1 MLGRDLVGRVAA
13 DAHGF
18 RAGEWVWCNSL
29 GHAGRQG
36 AAAERA
42 VVPADRLYR
51 VPDGA
56 DPFAVVAMTHP
67 AATAYL
73 ALVTFGRVLPGET
86 VLVAGGGGNVGGA
99 LIELAAAAGARVFA
113 TAAAADLGHCRDL
126 GAADA
131 FDYRDERLPGKLA
144 SVGPVDLF
152 VDTAGRND
160 REAAVRLLAWRG
172 RIVLLAGARS
182 RPVLPA
188 GELYMHDRSVLG
200 FAISNATVTE
210 LADAAAALNPRFA
223 AGALCPRRVEH
234 RTPRGRRGHPP
245 PPGTRP
251 GTRTRGAVD
260 LVGKCPRRTQRVLR
274 VPGRAS
280 DHIRATPR
288 IARLRRVGVFRP
300 PFPPRAD
307 SSVTDSKDQLRDGE

>member
-1 MLGRDLVGRVAA
+1 MRAAYVERLGGVAEIRFGELPEPVAGPGDVAVDVVAVSVNPVDTFVRSGLYVTEVPLPLVLGRDLVGRVAA
-13 DAHGF
+13 DARGF

-51 VPDGA
+51 VPEGA
-56 DPFAVVAMTHP
+56 DPLDVVAMAHP

-113 TAAAADLGHCRDL
+113 TASAADLGRCRDL
-126 GAADA
+126 GAAEV
-131 FDYRDERLPGKLA
+131 FDYRDERLSDRLA
-144 SVGPVDLF
+144 SAGPVDLF
-152 VDTAGRND
+152 VDTSGRND
-160 REAAVRLLAWRG
+160 LEAAVRLLAWRG

-200 FAISNATVTE
+200 FAISNATAAD
-210 LADAAAALNPRFA
+210 LAEAAAALNPRFA
-223 AGALCPRRVEH
+223 AGGLRPRRVEH
-234 RTPRGRRGHPP
+234 RTLADAAETHRRLERGEVHG
-245 PPGTRP
+245 
-251 GTRTRGAVD
+251 
-260 LVGKCPRRTQRVLR
+260 RVVLL
-274 VPGRAS
+274 
-280 DHIRATPR
+280 TP
-288 IARLRRVGVFRP
+288 
-300 PFPPRAD
+300 
-307 SSVTDSKDQLRDGE
+307 